1 MGNPLHVLLLEDQE
15 NDALLLLHELE
26 RLGYS
31 VVWERVDTRDGM
43 LAALSRKQWNI
54 IISDYAMP
62 QFSAH
67 DALLACKEHEV
78 QLPFIIVSGTI
89 DEEAAVES
97 LRLGADDF
105 ITKSRLTRLGPA
117 IARSRRDFEERQA
130 RRHAEARVRQ
140 IQKME
145 VVGQLAGGVAH
156 DFNNLLGVIQ
166 GYGEL
171 LIKRLAGDEV
181 SAHRLAQILAAS
193 SRGAALTRKLLA
205 FSRQQPLAAI
215 PLDLNP
221 IVTAMEPMLRRLI
234 SEDIEIVT
242 VLDTRLHRVKAD
254 PTQVEQVLMNLAVN
268 ARDAMESGGRLTIET
283 GNVEL
288 DEAYAA
294 THPDAEPGSFAMLAV
309 SDTGHGMDAET
320 LSHAFEPFY
329 TTKAVGK
336 GTGLGLATVY
346 GIARQSGGHVA
357 VYSEP
362 GRGTTFKVYLPPTDQ
377 PDAGP
382 VATDPSHDR
391 GRGSETIVLVEDEPS
406 LRSVIHDLLREGG
419 YTVIVGESPEASVE
433 AAEAHAG
440 PIHLVL
446 TDLVMPGISGSKAAA
461 RVRGAHPGAK
471 VLYMSGYT
479 SSGAG
484 HQGGLPQGHP
494 FLQKPFSIDV
504 LLRKV
509 REVLDAASTTSGNSG
524 NG

>member
-31 VVWERVDTRDGM
+31 VVWERVDTRDAM
-43 LAALSRKQWNI
+43 LTALSRKQWNI

-62 QFSAH
+62 HFSAQ
-67 DALLACKEHEV
+67 DALLACKEHGV

-105 ITKSRLTRLGPA
+105 ITKSRLARLGPA

-130 RRHAEARVRQ
+130 RRHAEARVQQ

-171 LIKRLAGDEV
+171 LIKRLAGDDI
-181 SAHRLAQILAAS
+181 SAHRLAQILAATG
-193 SRGAALTRKLLA
+193 RGAALTRKLLA
-205 FSRQQPLAAI
+205 FSRQQPIAAT

-221 IVTAMEPMLRRLI
+221 IVVAIEPMLRRLI

-242 VLDTRLHRVKAD
+242 VVDEGLHRVKAD
-254 PTQVEQVLMNLAVN
+254 PTQIEQVLMNLAVN
-268 ARDAMESGGRLTIET
+268 ARDAMEFGGRLTIET

-320 LSHAFEPFY
+320 LSHVFEPFY

-362 GRGTTFKVYLPPTDQ
+362 GRGTTFKVYLPPTDEA
-377 PDAGP
+377 DAGP
-382 VATDPSHDR
+382 AATEPSHVR
-391 GRGSETIVLVEDEPS
+391 GGSETIVLVEDEAS

-419 YTVIVGESPEASVE
+419 YSVIVGESPEASVG

-446 TDLVMPGISGSKAAA
+446 TDLVMPGISGNKAAA
-461 RVRGAHPGAK
+461 RVRAAHPGVR

-479 SSGAG
+479 SSAAG
-484 HQGGLPQGHP
+484 HQGGLPEGHP